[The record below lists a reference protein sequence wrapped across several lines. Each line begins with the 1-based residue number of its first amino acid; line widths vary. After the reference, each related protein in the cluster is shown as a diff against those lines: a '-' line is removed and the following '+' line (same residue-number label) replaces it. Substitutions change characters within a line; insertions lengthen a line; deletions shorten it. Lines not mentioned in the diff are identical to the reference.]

1 MPSFATQLLKSRVV
15 RVDKVISCFL
25 RPDRE
30 KKRARLGEA
39 RRSRAI
45 KRLIMA
51 TILVVED
58 ELDVQKVVAKRLS
71 SRGFTVHCASDGYQA
86 VQLAHKVNPDLI
98 VLDLQLPAGDGLSV
112 LRKVRM
118 SGNVQRARIVVLTGM
133 TNEIYKQSIL
143 AEGVDAY
150 LQKPYD
156 SQVLLDTID
165 QILGKKENPPD
176 SETPKAGPAS
186 DEPTLFDFAQSRNQ
200 AGK

>member
-1 MPSFATQLLKSRVV
+1 
-15 RVDKVISCFL
+15 
-25 RPDRE
+25 
-30 KKRARLGEA
+30 
-39 RRSRAI
+39 
-45 KRLIMA
+45 MA

-71 SRGFTVHCASDGYQA
+71 SRGFTVHCASDGVQA
-86 VQLAHKVNPDLI
+86 VALAHKVNPDLI

-118 SGNVQRARIVVLTGM
+118 SGNIQRARIVVLTGM

-156 SQVLLDTID
+156 AQVLLDTID
-165 QILGKKENPPD
+165 QILSKKENPPD
-176 SETPKAGPAS
+176 SESPKANASPAS
-186 DEPTLFDFAQSRNQ
+186 DEPTLFDFAQSRHR